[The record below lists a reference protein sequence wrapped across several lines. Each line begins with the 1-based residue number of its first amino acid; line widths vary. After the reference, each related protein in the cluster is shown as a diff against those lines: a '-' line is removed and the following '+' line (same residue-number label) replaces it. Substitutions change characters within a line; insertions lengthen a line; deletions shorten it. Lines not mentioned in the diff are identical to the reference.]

1 MLLFL
6 NASRHLAPLIIIS
19 RKSTSYHAARHGAE
33 AQRCEPL
40 AQRSHAAL

>member
-1 MLLFL
+1 MLLFP

-19 RKSTSYHAARHGAE
+19 RKSTSHAARHGAE